1 MIPYDSKAHF
11 NKLFKSS
18 YFLRVD
24 SQHPLELLLG
34 VDKEGRKAIRFVGD
48 FQTVKV
54 TGTKAIAVKHFQLN
68 NHNCIQFSLADP
80 ETADPF
86 YKFIDDLVDSSRKL
100 SKQEEGYSFVINR
113 YSRWKRMFIPRK
125 EILSESSIMGLIGE
139 LYFLF
144 SFLIPKYGEQKAIES
159 WSASDPTVKDFSI
172 EDTWYEVKTTG
183 PKSQTVHLNSVE
195 QLEFT
200 NPGTLVV
207 VRLEKMANTYVGL
220 TLNSM
225 VKTLIDKIVSPEVLE
240 NLQIKLEERG
250 YIFNE
255 KYDDFVFE
263 CKEVNRYLVNDDFPS
278 LKRGALDQ
286 AIADAEYDLLIEKI
300 KTHIIE
306 ID

>member
-24 SQHPLELLLG
+24 SQHPLELLWG

-54 TGTKAIAVKHFQLN
+54 PGTPAIAVKHFQLN

-183 PKSQTVHLNSVE
+183 PKSQTVHINSVE